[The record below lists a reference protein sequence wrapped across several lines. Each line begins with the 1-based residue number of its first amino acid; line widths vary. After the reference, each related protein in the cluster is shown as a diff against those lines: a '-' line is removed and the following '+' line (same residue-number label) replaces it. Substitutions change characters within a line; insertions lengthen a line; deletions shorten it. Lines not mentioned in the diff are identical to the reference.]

1 MAAAVIL
8 GFPVVGLI
16 LCGLWASVIDARQRR
31 EAAAAA
37 AEQAR
42 QQAAAEAR
50 QRARQEQAAAN
61 KEKAQQA
68 QEAREQAA
76 AEKRREAEAKRAARR
91 AQQEAERAARL
102 EHQREMTALR
112 ERELAAAR
120 EIQLL
125 KYEQRMK
132 RGETISCPAQTSE
145 AAQIAPDAAQIAPE
159 GAQETAQ
166 DAPQAATLETFASVH
181 AAPQDAPRPFAG
193 QVVAFT
199 GKLSSMTRGAAI
211 QKVIDAGGKAYKTMP
226 AGTTLLVVGN
236 NPGMCKMDKA
246 DEWISQV
253 RKITEVQFLAMFAA

>member
-1 MAAAVIL
+1 MAAAIILSIPVI
-8 GFPVVGLI
+8 GLI
-16 LCGLWASVIDARQRR
+16 LCGVWASAIDARQRR

-50 QRARQEQAAAN
+50 QRARQAQAAAN
-61 KEKAQQA
+61 KEKAQQ
-68 QEAREQAA
+68 EQAA
-76 AEKRREAEAKRAARR
+76 RELAAQNKRREAEAKRAARR
-91 AQQEAERAARL
+91 AQQEADRAARL
-102 EHQREMTALR
+102 EHQRELTALR

-132 RGETISCPAQTSE
+132 RPETISAPAQAADASQVAPDAEAPETPIE
-145 AAQIAPDAAQIAPE
+145 AAQIAPQAVTLEAFAGEHAAAQA
-159 GAQETAQ
+159 
-166 DAPQAATLETFASVH
+166 
-181 AAPQDAPRPFAG
+181 APRPFAG

-211 QKVIDAGGKAYKTMP
+211 QKVIDAGGRAYKTMP
-226 AGTTLLVVGN
+226 AGTTLLVVGS

-253 RKITEVQFLAMFAA
+253 RKITEAQFLAMFAA